1 MKEANDT
8 MSRLPIEDIIQY
20 IARSVT
26 QGRTVLVGIDGGAGA
41 GKTTF
46 AKWLAERIEEEVA
59 PVSTVLTDR
68 MYRPVGGRWKGPIA
82 DMPIGYDVDWERI
95 RDEVL
100 LPLRAGKTARFQLY
114 DWIEDCLNEWVEI
127 DSTGV
132 TIIDGVCA
140 LRNELSEHYDLRIWV
155 SCPLE
160 SRITRLLNRGTSQEE
175 IDSWLPIEERY
186 HAVHEPEKSAHLA
199 IDSAGS
205 MSADDEASCLRV
217 IWWSPPCSTR

>member
-8 MSRLPIEDIIQY
+8 MSRLPIKDIIQC
-20 IARSVT
+20 IARSAT
-26 QGRTVLVGIDGGAGA
+26 SGRTVLVGIDGGAGA

-46 AKWLAERIEEEVA
+46 AKWLAERIKEDVA

-68 MYRPVGGRWKGPIA
+68 MYRPVGERWKGSIA
-82 DMPIGYDVDWERI
+82 DIPIGYDVDWERI

-100 LPLRAGKTARFQLY
+100 LPLKAGKTARFQLY

-132 TIIDGVCA
+132 TIIDGVSA
-140 LRNELSEHYDLRIWV
+140 LRNELAEHYDLRIWV

-160 SRITRLLNRGTSQEE
+160 IRIARLLNRGDTSQEE
-175 IDSWLPIEERY
+175 IDSWLLMEERY

-217 IWWSPPCSTR
+217 IWWSPPCST